1 MSEDIPDPCNLIVN
15 YIPTPIGDA
24 ELAQLFAPYGDVVLA
39 RVVHDRVTGAH
50 RGFGFVKYASEA
62 SALAAVDALNGH
74 RVYTKWL
81 KVAQARGP
89 QGALE
94 LAAAQAS
101 RSPPAPGKQPSHP
114 TAAPPWPP
122 APQHHLVPI
131 APYMYAP
138 APVASPYL
146 VHGHAYASAP
156 PPAVPPP
163 IAPPGYQLVPLASYH
178 SGYMLAPIS
187 TTPPG
192 STAPP
197 HNLTSPRGSLT
208 TPASTFSTSSLTSVS
223 LSSGSAPPGFRLV
236 PTVPNTIMNVP
247 S

>member
-1 MSEDIPDPCNLIVN
+1 MSDHIPDPCNLIVN

-156 PPAVPPP
+156 PPATPPP
-163 IAPPGYQLVPLASYH
+163 IAPPGYQLVPLASY
-178 SGYMLAPIS
+178 SGYALGHP
-187 TTPPG
+187 TPPPTL
-192 STAPP
+192 SAW
-197 HNLTSPRGSLT
+197 SLT
-208 TPASTFSTSSLTSVS
+208 ATPLPMPSLS
-223 LSSGSAPPGFRLV
+223 LSSSNERGLWYEHVSN
-236 PTVPNTIMNVP
+236 PTV
-247 S
+247 